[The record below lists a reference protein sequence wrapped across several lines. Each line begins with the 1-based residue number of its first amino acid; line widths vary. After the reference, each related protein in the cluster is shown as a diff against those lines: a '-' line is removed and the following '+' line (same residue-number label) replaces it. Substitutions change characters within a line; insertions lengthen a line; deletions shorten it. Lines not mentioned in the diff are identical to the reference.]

1 MNRREFA
8 ARLGL
13 AGAAT
18 SLLPTLVQA
27 QGTPAE
33 GRDYVRLQ
41 TPAPTSASGKVE
53 VVEFFGYWCPHCN
66 AFEPSL
72 DAWVRKLPAHV
83 SFKRIP
89 VAFQAAQEIHQRLYF
104 TLEAMGQVDA
114 MHRKVF
120 GAMHVQKMRLDK
132 EADILA
138 LVTANGVDGAK
149 FADTFKSFTVQT
161 KVRQARQ
168 LAEAYKID
176 GVPTI
181 GIQGRFF
188 TSPSLTG
195 GAERALA
202 VADFLIERSRGG

>member
-1 MNRREFA
+1 MNSQPGLAWPRRHQPA
-8 ARLGL
+8 ARPGPRPGRARRGPRLR
-13 AGAAT
+13 A
-18 SLLPTLVQA
+18 
-27 QGTPAE
+27 PADPGPHE
-33 GRDYVRLQ
+33 CQR
-41 TPAPTSASGKVE
+41 KVE

-89 VAFQAAQEIHQRLYF
+89 VAFQAAQEMHQRLYF
-104 TLEAMGQVDA
+104 ALEAMGQVDA

-120 GAMHVQKMRLDK
+120 SAMHVQKMRLDK
-132 EADILA
+132 EADIVA
-138 LVTANGVDGAK
+138 LVTANGVDAAK
-149 FADTFKSFTVQT
+149 FTDTFKSFTVQT

-181 GIQGRFF
+181 GIQGRYF